1 MDFKTTTVTVKRE
14 TDISTFIS
22 GVINTASKS
31 TQCVFMQKD
40 NARIDAKSIL
50 GILALGI
57 NTGDQIELISEDAD
71 ILQQIATVLESG
83 K

>member
-1 MDFKTTTVTVKRE
+1 MDFKTTNVTVKRE

-22 GVINTASKS
+22 NVINTASKS
-31 TQCVFMQKD
+31 MQCVFLQKGT
-40 NARIDAKSIL
+40 ARIDAKSIL

-57 NTGDQIELISEDAD
+57 NTGDEVELISEDAD
-71 ILQQIATVLESG
+71 ILQELATVLESG